1 MQKREHRDAAVL
13 DLHLL
18 PAAVLLRVLRH
29 DAERVV
35 HAEWPRGSNV
45 TYSWT
50 ISELP
55 FGFHI
60 AFRRLVR
67 AIVGWIE
74 TERICLRLL
83 ILMKRKA
90 ECFLSSVSYIDDERL
105 NTSGSCFQMFRVFN
119 VLNWLI
125 SWKK

>member
-35 HAEWPRGSNV
+35 HAEWPRGANV

-55 FGFHI
+55 FDFFT
-60 AFRRLVR
+60 AFRKLVR
-67 AIVGWIE
+67 DIVGRIE

-83 ILMKRKA
+83 ILIRRNA
-90 ECFLSSVSYIDDERL
+90 ECFLTSVSYIDEKKGR
-105 NTSGSCFQMFRVFN
+105 TQMGH
-119 VLNWLI
+119 VLKL
-125 SWKK
+125 SESSMT

>member
-35 HAEWPRGSNV
+35 HAEWPRGTNV

-55 FGFHI
+55 FDFLI
-60 AFRRLVR
+60 AFRKPVR
-67 AIVGWIE
+67 AIIGWIE
-74 TERICLRLL
+74 KERICLRLL

-90 ECFLSSVSYIDDERL
+90 ECFLSSVSYIDE
-105 NTSGSCFQMFRVFN
+105 
-119 VLNWLI
+119 
-125 SWKK
+125 KKD

>member
-35 HAEWPRGSNV
+35 HAEWPRGTNV

-55 FGFHI
+55 FGFFT
-60 AFRRLVR
+60 AFRKLVL
-67 AIVGWIE
+67 
-74 TERICLRLL
+74 CLRLL

-90 ECFLSSVSYIDDERL
+90 ECFLSSVSYIDE
-105 NTSGSCFQMFRVFN
+105 
-119 VLNWLI
+119 
-125 SWKK
+125 KKG